1 MDAVA
6 GAVQGGERMS
16 RWIEGTFGRKTLITI
31 ADMNECKY
39 MYDDICC
46 NDESEHCCSY
56 AFEDD
61 CKGCELFEKED
72 GVIE

>member
-1 MDAVA
+1 
-6 GAVQGGERMS
+6 MS
-16 RWIEGTFGRKTLITI
+16 RWVEKEGDDYKITI
-31 ADMNECKY
+31 ADMDECKH
-39 MYDDICC
+39 MYDEMCC